1 MTYETINGKPMH
13 PAVAQLAADVRNGKM
28 ERREF
33 LAMATSLGAT
43 TAVAYGLLGA
53 AVPAPAMAA
62 TMGGTL
68 RCQMGILRVG
78 DPRIFD
84 WSEIACVARG
94 LCENLVRYTR
104 DFTFEPW
111 LLESWEVSDDAK
123 VYTLH
128 VRPGVKWSNGDDFT
142 AVDVVYNLNR
152 WCDKAAEGNSM
163 AGRMASLVDDATG
176 MAVEGGIVQVDDLT
190 VQLNLKSS
198 DISIIAGMT
207 DYPAL
212 IVHRSFDETGADLT
226 ASQIGT
232 GPYSFTIEVGVKATL
247 TKRGEWW
254 GGDVALDTIE
264 YIDYGTDSSAH
275 LAAMEADEIDMVYQS
290 FTDYVA
296 IYDSLGLTKSEVV
309 TGATLVARPNQVAD
323 VGGVVPYADKRVR
336 QAMAL
341 AVDNQTVLELGYAG
355 LGQVAENH
363 HVGPMHPEYA
373 ALPPISRDPAKA
385 VALMTEAGMIDFEH
399 ELISIDIDWERNT
412 MDAIADQMRDAG
424 LKVKRTIIP
433 GATFWNDWLK
443 YPFST
448 TTWNMRPLGV
458 QILALAYRSGEAWN
472 EAAFANA
479 DFDAALTEALSI
491 ADADKRRVV
500 TEKLEKIMQDEGVII
515 QSYWRSLYRH
525 YKPTVTGVDMHPTFE
540 HHHDLWSLA

>member
-1 MTYETINGKPMH
+1 MTKATNKGKEMH
-13 PAVAQLAADVRNGKM
+13 PAVEGLVRDVQAGKM

-33 LAMATSLGAT
+33 LAMTTSLGVT
-43 TAVAYGLLGA
+43 TAAAYGLLGA
-53 AVPAPAMAA
+53 ALPAPAQAA
-62 TMGGTL
+62 TAGGTL
-68 RCQMGILRVG
+68 RCQMLIKRVA

-84 WSEIACVARG
+84 WSEMANVGRG
-94 LCENLVRYTR
+94 LCENLVRYTK

-123 VYTLH
+123 TYTLR

-142 AVDVVYNLNR
+142 AEDVVFNLNR

-163 AGRMASLVDDATG
+163 AARVAALIDDATSKARDG
-176 MAVEGGIVQVDDLT
+176 AIVVTDPMT
-190 VQLNLKSS
+190 VTLNLLSP
-198 DISIIAGMT
+198 DITIIPGMC

-212 IVHRSFDETGADLT
+212 VVHRSFDETGADLT
-226 ASQIGT
+226 ANQIGT
-232 GPYSFTIEVGVKATL
+232 GPYTFTIEVGVKATL

-254 GGDVALDTIE
+254 GGDVPLDSIE
-264 YIDYGTDSSAH
+264 YIDYGTDSAAH
-275 LAAMEADEIDMVYQS
+275 MAAIEADEIDMVYQS

-296 IYDSLGLTKSEVV
+296 IYDGLGLKKTEVV
-309 TGATLVARPNQVAD
+309 TGATLVARPNQVAE
-323 VGGVVPYADKRVR
+323 VNGVVPYADKRVR

-341 AVDNQTVLELGYAG
+341 AVDNATVLQLGYAG
-355 LGQVAENH
+355 LGQVAENT

-385 VALMTEAGMIDFEH
+385 VALMAEAGMADFEH
-399 ELISIDIDWERNT
+399 ELISIDEGWQRNT
-412 MDAIADQMRDAG
+412 LDAIADQMRDAG

-448 TTWNMRPLGV
+448 TEWNMRPLGV

-472 EAAFANA
+472 ESAFASA
-479 DFDAALTEALSI
+479 DFDAALAEALAI
-491 ADADKRRVV
+491 ADADKRRSVM
-500 TEKLEKIMQDEGVII
+500 ERIEKIMQDEGVII

-525 YKPTVTGVDMHPTFE
+525 YKDTVTGVDMHPTFE
-540 HHHDLWSLA
+540 HHHDLWSRA